1 MKSLLKKYAE
11 NLVWFYSFLRYKIF
25 ISIVLSILVGF
36 LDGLGISVFFPIF
49 KSLTNRDYSF
59 NLENLKY
66 ANEWF
71 DLTGVSIGLPFL
83 LGLLILLF
91 ALKGVFKFANDAYR
105 IVLQQQLIRKIRL
118 SVLKSINQVKF
129 SYFSNTNAGLI
140 QNTISGEIDRIN
152 ESYASYFLTIEQI
165 LLLIIYLTFGFIID
179 FKFAILVCIG
189 GFSMNLTVKIILK
202 RTKIESTNFTK
213 ESNTF
218 QSQVI
223 QLVNNYKYLK
233 STSLL
238 LNYSKKIE
246 NTIYNLENSR
256 KKIKILNTIIVA
268 TREPLLIIIITGI
281 IFFQIYAL
289 NGDTSTIFISLLFF
303 YRALTALT
311 SMQNAQNKFVSYY
324 GSLENLKL
332 FQLELKQ
339 NNEPVSKN
347 ELNSFKRKIE
357 ITDLNYFYGE
367 NKVLNN
373 INLSIDKNQ
382 SIAIIGESGSGK
394 TTLINIITGLL
405 ACNSGNIKVDGKNIK
420 GLNLNSYQKR
430 IGYISQEPV
439 IFNATIFDNV
449 SFWAEKS
456 EKNIKRFNDALE
468 QANAYSFIQNLALKE
483 NTLLGNNGINL
494 SGGQRQRISIAR
506 ELYKE
511 VDILIMDEA
520 TSSLDSETE
529 MTIQQNLDQL
539 KGKYTIIT
547 IAHRLSTIK
556 NTDEI
561 VIMDKGNIVEK
572 GSYNN
577 LINSESIF
585 RKMINLQKE

>member
-11 NLVWFYSFLRYKIF
+11 NLVWFYSFLGHKIF

-36 LDGLGISVFFPIF
+36 LDSLGISVFFPIF

-71 DLTGVSIGLPFL
+71 DLKGVSVGLPLL

-91 ALKGVFKFANDAYR
+91 VLKGLFKFANDAYR
-105 IVLQQQLIRKIRL
+105 IILQQQLIRKIRL

-129 SYFSNTNAGLI
+129 SYFLNINAGLI

-152 ESYASYFLTIEQI
+152 ESYASYFLVIEQI
-165 LLLIIYLTFGFIID
+165 LFITIYLIFGFLID
-179 FKFAILVCIG
+179 IQFAILVSIG
-189 GFSMNLTVKIILK
+189 GFLLNLTVKIILK

-218 QSQVI
+218 QSEVI

-233 STSLL
+233 STSFL

-256 KKIKILNTIIVA
+256 KKIKILNTIILA
-268 TREPLLIIIITGI
+268 TREPLMIIIITGI
-281 IFFQIYAL
+281 IFFQIYVL
-289 NGDTSTIFISLLFF
+289 NGNSSTIFISLIFF
-303 YRALTALT
+303 YKVLT
-311 SMQNAQNKFVSYY
+311 SLTSLQKAQNKFVSYY

-332 FQLELKQ
+332 FQLELIQ
-339 NNEPVSKN
+339 NNEPISKKQ
-347 ELNSFKRKIE
+347 LKSFKRKIE

-405 ACNSGNIKVDGKNIK
+405 ACNSGNMKVDGKNIK
-420 GLNLNSYQKR
+420 RLNLNSYQNR

-439 IFNATIFDNV
+439 VFNATVFENV
-449 SFWAEKS
+449 SFWAEKT
-456 EKNIKRFNDALE
+456 EKNIRRFNYALE
-468 QANAYSFIQNLALKE
+468 QANAYSFIQNLVLKE

-520 TSSLDSETE
+520 TSSLDTETE
-529 MTIQQNLDQL
+529 MVIQQNLDQL
-539 KGKYTIIT
+539 KGNYTMIT
-547 IAHRLSTIK
+547 VAHRLSTIK
-556 NTDEI
+556 NVDEI
-561 VIMDKGNIVEK
+561 VVMDKGNIIEK

-577 LINSESIF
+577 LINGESIF
-585 RKMINLQKE
+585 KKMIDSQNN